1 MDAAAASPSTREVVE
16 RYGRELYRARNLNL
30 VPELLADPMVRHEA
44 GGETRVLTATDCKQR
59 IGGLF
64 EAYRALE
71 FNVVQLIVD
80 GEFAS
85 WTYNG
90 TLMAHDGTT
99 QVISGIE
106 VFHVVD
112 GKITE
117 VWNSPAGQGAWG

>member
-1 MDAAAASPSTREVVE
+1 VGAATASSTREVVE
-16 RYGRELYRARNLNL
+16 RYGRDLYRARNLDL

-44 GGETRVLTATDCKQR
+44 GGETKVLTAAECKTR

-64 EAYRALE
+64 EAYRSLE
-71 FNVVQLIVD
+71 FDVVQLIVD

-85 WTYNG
+85 WTFNG
-90 TLMAHDGTT
+90 TLTAHDGTKE
-99 QVISGIE
+99 VVSGIE

-117 VWNSPAGQGAWG
+117 VWNLPTVLRAWG